1 LADRTVSGIVVA
13 LSIRVNTTVGFE
25 TCPARRLLWLSD
37 AICGNGLSWPL
48 AQQLKDL
55 RYRGRQRLQEEKST
69 TKKKEDDR
77 KPRIDMKTT
86 EDGAVA
92 KTAIL
97 ERGPQHEIRR
107 R

>member
-48 AQQLKDL
+48 AQQLKEF
-55 RYRGRQRLQEEKST
+55 R
-69 TKKKEDDR
+69 
-77 KPRIDMKTT
+77 
-86 EDGAVA
+86 
-92 KTAIL
+92 
-97 ERGPQHEIRR
+97 
-107 R
+107 